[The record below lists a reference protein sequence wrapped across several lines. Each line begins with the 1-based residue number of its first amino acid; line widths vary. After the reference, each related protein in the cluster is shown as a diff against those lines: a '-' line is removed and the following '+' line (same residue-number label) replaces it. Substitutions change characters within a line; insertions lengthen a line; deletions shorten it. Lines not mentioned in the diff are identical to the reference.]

1 MENSAITGHKELV
14 RRIEQLKT
22 EKIRQELEL
31 KYTVKEF
38 VNTLNPVTMVK
49 ESLHELAEDNTVQID
64 LIKATLNIGAN
75 FILEHLI
82 GKHPHMSELLSS
94 VLVEN
99 VSNLLINNNVSKLFS
114 GISKQFEP
122 HCE

>member
-14 RRIEQLKT
+14 WRIEQLKI

-31 KYTVKEF
+31 KLTVNEF

-49 ESLHELAEDNTVQID
+49 ESLHELAEDNTVQVD

-82 GKHPHMSELLSS
+82 GKHPNMSGLLSS

-99 VSNLLINNNVSKLFS
+99 ISSLLINNNVSKLFS
-114 GISKQFEP
+114 GISKQCDP